1 MATRVFCF
9 VIAAA
14 FLASVMGFSIYLI
27 VRYAT
32 DESET
37 PKTAEDINALRL
49 SALDNLGQLDDFTVI
64 TERIAEREI
73 QELVIGEAEGEAI
86 QAEDVVTLKV
96 KRALAQTGQ
105 VFYDSVEL
113 SSQTDGAETF
123 GVDRFCPQWPEGLL
137 GLKEGGKRRLLL
149 PAIDI
154 NACSLNN
161 QTNTWPGNFDLVI
174 DVELLGIADRTD
186 IGSNKPLPDFESST
200 EPFTELKIEDQQV
213 GLGLEAVENVD
224 IIVSYTG
231 ILAIDGSVFDSNKAV
246 RLNLRRGPDGVIS
259 GWVDGVVGMKEG
271 GQRRIFIPAELA
283 YGEKGS
289 GELIPPNAD
298 LVFDVQLIRV
308 LPAVE

>member
-1 MATRVFCF
+1 MATRIFCF

-37 PKTAEDINALRL
+37 PKTAEEINALRL

-64 TERIAEREI
+64 AERIGEREI
-73 QELVIGEAEGEAI
+73 QELAVGEVEGKII
-86 QAEDVVTLKV
+86 QEEDVVTLKI
-96 KRALAQTGQ
+96 KRALAQSGQ

-113 SSQTDGAETF
+113 SSQTNGAETF

-161 QTNTWPGNFDLVI
+161 LTNKWPGNYDLVI
-174 DVELLGIADRTD
+174 DIELVGIADRTD
-186 IGSNKPLPDFESST
+186 IGSDKPLPDFEPLT
-200 EPFTELKIEDQQV
+200 EPLTELRMEDKQV
-213 GLGLEAVENVD
+213 GLGPSAVKNSEVV
-224 IIVSYTG
+224 VSYTG
-231 ILAIDGSVFDSNKAV
+231 VLALDGSVFDSSKGV
-246 RLNLRRGPDGVIS
+246 RFGLNQVIEGWRRWGCRHERRWSAPYFYS
-259 GWVDGVVGMKEG
+259 GRVGLWRAG
-271 GQRRIFIPAELA
+271 FR
-283 YGEKGS
+283 
-289 GELIPPNAD
+289 
-298 LVFDVQLIRV
+298 
-308 LPAVE
+308 

>member
-1 MATRVFCF
+1 MATRIFCF

-37 PKTAEDINALRL
+37 PKTAEEINDLRL
-49 SALDNLGQLDDFTVI
+49 SALENLGQLDDFTVI
-64 TERIAEREI
+64 AERIAEREI
-73 QELVIGEAEGEAI
+73 QELAIGEDGGEAI
-86 QAEDVVTLKV
+86 QTEDVVTLKV
-96 KRALAQTGQ
+96 KRALAQSGQ
-105 VFYDSVEL
+105 VFYDSAEL
-113 SSQTDGAETF
+113 SSQTNGAETF

-154 NACSLNN
+154 NVCSLNRP
-161 QTNTWPGNFDLVI
+161 TNEWPGNYDLVI

-186 IGSNKPLPDFESST
+186 IGSDKPLPDFEPLT
-200 EPFTELKIEDQQV
+200 EPLTELKVEDKQA
-213 GLGLEAVENVD
+213 GLGPAAAQNSEVV
-224 IIVSYTG
+224 VSYTG
-231 ILAIDGSVFDSNKAV
+231 VLAFDGSVFDNNKGV
-246 RLNLRRGPDGVIS
+246 RFGLNGVIE
-259 GWVDGVVGMKEG
+259 GWRDGVVGMKEG

-283 YGEKGS
+283 YGEEGA
-289 GELIPPNAD
+289 GELVPANAD

-308 LPAVE
+308 LPPAE

>member
-1 MATRVFCF
+1 MATRIFCF

-32 DESET
+32 DDSET

-64 TERIAEREI
+64 TERIGEREI
-73 QELVIGEAEGEAI
+73 QELAVGKAEGEAI
-86 QAEDVVTLKV
+86 QEEDVVTLKV
-96 KRALAQTGQ
+96 KRALAQSGQ
-105 VFYDSVEL
+105 VFYDSAEL
-113 SSQTDGAETF
+113 SSQTNGAETF
-123 GVDRFCPQWPEGLL
+123 GVDRFCPQWPDGLL

-154 NACSLNN
+154 NVCSPNN
-161 QTNTWPGNFDLVI
+161 LTNEWPGNYDLVI
-174 DVELLGIADRTD
+174 DIELVGIADRTD
-186 IGSNKPLPDFESST
+186 IGSDKPLPDFEPLT
-200 EPFTELKIEDQQV
+200 EPLTELRVEDKQA
-213 GLGLEAVENVD
+213 GLGPAAVKNSNVV
-224 IIVSYTG
+224 VSYTG
-231 ILAIDGSVFDSNKAV
+231 VLAFDGSIFDNNKGV
-246 RLNLRRGPDGVIS
+246 RFGLNEVIE
-259 GWVDGVVGMKEG
+259 GWRDGVVGMKEG

-283 YGEKGS
+283 YGEKGF
-289 GELIPPNAD
+289 GESIPPNAD